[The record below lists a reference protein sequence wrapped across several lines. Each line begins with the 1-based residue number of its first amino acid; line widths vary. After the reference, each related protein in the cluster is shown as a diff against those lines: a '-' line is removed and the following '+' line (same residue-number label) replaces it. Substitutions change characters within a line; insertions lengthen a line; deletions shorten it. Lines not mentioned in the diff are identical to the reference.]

1 MTEKLFDCY
10 FIATDSKNRTK
21 VRFANDYEKRKQVL
35 LRDRFTF
42 NDYASD
48 KFESK
53 MSKEEILDE
62 IDENELNEVEFEAY
76 KQARKIL
83 NKNKTSAE
91 DILNA
96 IRNRARLDQQDQVA
110 V

>member
-21 VRFANDYEKRKQVL
+21 VRFANDHDKRMQVL
-35 LRDRFTF
+35 LHNHFKILS
-42 NDYASD
+42 SD

-62 IDENELNEVEFEAY
+62 IDENELCEVQFEAY

-91 DILNA
+91 DILDA
-96 IRNRARLDQQDQVA
+96 IRSRPRLDQQDQIA

>member
-1 MTEKLFDCY
+1 MSEKMFDCY

-48 KFESK
+48 KFDRQLT
-53 MSKEEILDE
+53 KEEILDQ
-62 IDENELNEVEFEAY
+62 IDENELNEVEFQAY
-76 KQARKIL
+76 QQARSVL
-83 NKNKTSAE
+83 NKNKTTAQ
-91 DILNA
+91 DILDA
-96 IRNRARLDQQDQVA
+96 IRERGKLSQRDQVA

>member
-1 MTEKLFDCY
+1 MLEKLFDCY

-21 VRFANDYEKRKQVL
+21 VRFANDHDKRLAVL
-35 LRDRFTF
+35 VRDKF
-42 NDYASD
+42 NILSSD

-53 MSKEEILDE
+53 LTKEQILDE
-62 IDENELNEVEFEAY
+62 IDENELSEIEFEAY

-83 NKNKTSAE
+83 NKNKTSA
-91 DILNA
+91 DDVLNA
-96 IRNRARLDQQDQVA
+96 IRDRARLTQQDQVI

>member
-21 VRFANDYEKRKQVL
+21 VRFANDHDKRLAVL
-35 LRDRFTF
+35 VRDKF
-42 NDYASD
+42 NILSSD

-53 MSKEEILDE
+53 LSKEEILE
-62 IDENELNEVEFEAY
+62 QIDENELSEIEFEAY
-76 KQARKIL
+76 KQARRIL

-91 DILNA
+91 DVLNV
-96 IRNRARLDQQDQVA
+96 IRDRAKISTQDQVA

>member
-1 MTEKLFDCY
+1 MSEKLFDCY
-10 FIATDSKNRTK
+10 FIATDSKNVTK
-21 VRFANDYEKRKQVL
+21 VLFDNDHDKRMQVL
-35 LRDRFTF
+35 LYNKFTILS
-42 NDYASD
+42 SD

-62 IDENELNEVEFEAY
+62 INENDLSEIEFEAY
-76 KQARKIL
+76 KQARKVL

-91 DILNA
+91 DVLNA
-96 IRNRARLDQQDQVA
+96 IRDRARITQQDQVL

>member
-21 VRFANDYEKRKQVL
+21 VRFANDHDKRMQIL
-35 LRDRFTF
+35 LRDQFKILS
-42 NDYASD
+42 SD
-48 KFESK
+48 KFTEK
-53 MSKEEILDE
+53 LSKEQILDS
-62 IDENELNEVEFEAY
+62 INEDDLDEVEFEAF
-76 KQARKIL
+76 KQARSML

-96 IRNRARLDQQDQVA
+96 IRNRARLDQQDQVS

>member
-21 VRFANDYEKRKQVL
+21 VRFANDYDNRKKIL
-35 LRDRFTF
+35 LRDQFTILS
-42 NDYASD
+42 SD
-48 KFESK
+48 KFDRQLT
-53 MSKEEILDE
+53 KEEILDE
-62 IDENELNEVEFEAY
+62 IDENELNETEFEAY
-76 KQARKIL
+76 KQARGIL

-96 IRNRARLDQQDQVA
+96 IRDRPRLDQQDQVT

>member
-1 MTEKLFDCY
+1 MSEKLFDCY
-10 FIATDSKNRTK
+10 FIATDSNNVTK
-21 VRFANDYEKRKQVL
+21 VRFANDHDKRMQVL
-35 LRDRFTF
+35 LRDKFIILS
-42 NDYASD
+42 SD

-62 IDENELNEVEFEAY
+62 INENDLSEVEFEAY
-76 KQARKIL
+76 RQARKVL

-91 DILNA
+91 DVLNA
-96 IRNRARLDQQDQVA
+96 IRDRARITQQDQVS

>member
-21 VRFANDYEKRKQVL
+21 VRFANDHDKRMQIL
-35 LRDRFTF
+35 LRDNFKILS
-42 NDYASD
+42 SD

-62 IDENELNEVEFEAY
+62 IDENELCEVQFEAY
-76 KQARKIL
+76 KQARKVL
-83 NKNKTSAE
+83 NKNKTTAQ

-96 IRNRARLDQQDQVA
+96 IRERGKLSQQEQVA

>member
-21 VRFANDYEKRKQVL
+21 VRFANDHDKRMQVL
-35 LRDRFTF
+35 LRDQFKILS
-42 NDYASD
+42 SD
-48 KFESK
+48 KFTEK
-53 MSKEEILDE
+53 LSKEQILDS
-62 IDENELNEVEFEAY
+62 INEDDLDEVEFEAY
-76 KQARKIL
+76 RQARSML

-91 DILNA
+91 DILDA
-96 IRNRARLDQQDQVA
+96 IRSRARIDQQDQVS

>member
-1 MTEKLFDCY
+1 MSDKLFDCY

-21 VRFANDYEKRKQVL
+21 VRFANDHDKRLAVL
-35 LRDRFTF
+35 VRNKFTILS
-42 NDYASD
+42 SD

-53 MSKEEILDE
+53 LSKEEILDE
-62 IDENELNEVEFEAY
+62 IDENTLTEIEFEAY
-76 KQARKIL
+76 KQARRVL

-91 DILNA
+91 DVLNA
-96 IRNRARLDQQDQVA
+96 IRDRARITQQDQVS

>member
-21 VRFANDYEKRKQVL
+21 VRFANDHDKRMQVL
-35 LRDRFTF
+35 LRDQFKILS
-42 NDYASD
+42 SD
-48 KFESK
+48 KFDRQL
-53 MSKEEILDE
+53 SKEEILDE
-62 IDENELNEVEFEAY
+62 IDENELSEVEFEAY
-76 KQARKIL
+76 KQARKVL
-83 NKNKTSAE
+83 NKNKTSTE

-96 IRNRARLDQQDQVA
+96 IRNRARIDQQDQVS